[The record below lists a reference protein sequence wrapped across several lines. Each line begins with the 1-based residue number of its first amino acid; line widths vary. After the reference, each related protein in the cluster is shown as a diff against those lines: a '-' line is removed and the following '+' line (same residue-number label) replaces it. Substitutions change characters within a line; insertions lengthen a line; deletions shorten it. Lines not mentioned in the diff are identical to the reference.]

1 MLLLLLRL
9 IIVIS
14 LLYLIRRAL
23 SGLMG
28 SRNNPTSKDTDQASN
43 QMVKDPVCG
52 MYMDS
57 RLAVR
62 LESKKEVV
70 YFCSEKCRTKYLE
83 VSSNAGISSAAGP
96 APL

>member
-9 IIVIS
+9 VI
-14 LLYLIRRAL
+14 LIAFLYLVRRVL
-23 SGLMG
+23 SNVMG
-28 SRNNPTSKDTDQASN
+28 GRKNPAPKNSGQAPN

-52 MYMDS
+52 MYMDA

-83 VSSNAGISSAAGP
+83 VSSNAGIRSAAGS